1 MYELL
6 RAKLLYRL
14 MNYILGAKKKLHHMN
29 YYMQKKYN
37 ILAKIRAYELLE
49 QLLAYELLELLQ

>member
-1 MYELL
+1 
-6 RAKLLYRL
+6 